1 MNEILQLNFKTT
13 RRAMMRKLK
22 MTSGRSQENSFV
34 VITLYPESYVPR
46 EETFP
51 VPMKYIDVTRTTCT
65 SLDVLLEKHIE
76 DYWNVEKKNCQMQG
90 QDLQDSFY

>member
-1 MNEILQLNFKTT
+1 M
-13 RRAMMRKLK
+13 
-22 MTSGRSQENSFV
+22 
-34 VITLYPESYVPR
+34 YVPR

-76 DYWNVEKKNCQMQG
+76 VYWNVEKKNCQMQG